1 MTRSELRR
9 ELRDRRRTLGA
20 GERARLSRRISRE
33 VLKAIGPAPRGRRI
47 AAYAALDE
55 EVDVFAALAT
65 LARRGALLYLPR
77 IASYRRRQLAFVGA
91 ALAGDAGEL
100 RTNRYGIAEPL
111 PGAREVRAHRLDIV
125 LVPLVGFDASGMRL
139 GMGGGF
145 YDRAFAFRRQRPA
158 PSRPRLIGIA
168 FACQQVDRLPAVAH
182 DVYLDAVITEHGLI
196 RFPRSPR

>member
-100 RTNRYGIAEPL
+100 RQLSERYSANVALDGADDPVYLAPNNVYLNMVKEKYPNLRFAE
-111 PGAREVRAHRLDIV
+111 AREVI
-125 LVPLVGFDASGMRL
+125 
-139 GMGGGF
+139 
-145 YDRAFAFRRQRPA
+145 
-158 PSRPRLIGIA
+158 
-168 FACQQVDRLPAVAH
+168 
-182 DVYLDAVITEHGLI
+182 
-196 RFPRSPR
+196 